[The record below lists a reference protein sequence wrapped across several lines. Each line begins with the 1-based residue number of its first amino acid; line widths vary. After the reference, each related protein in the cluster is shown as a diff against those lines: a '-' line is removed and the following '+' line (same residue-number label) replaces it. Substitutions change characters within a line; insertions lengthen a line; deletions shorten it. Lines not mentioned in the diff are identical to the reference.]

1 VCFSKGPGS
10 TRARSCPT
18 DGFSAMRRVLAIGR
32 AA

>member
-1 VCFSKGPGS
+1 VCFWNGPGS

-18 DGFSAMRRVLAIGR
+18 LGFSAMRRVLAMGR